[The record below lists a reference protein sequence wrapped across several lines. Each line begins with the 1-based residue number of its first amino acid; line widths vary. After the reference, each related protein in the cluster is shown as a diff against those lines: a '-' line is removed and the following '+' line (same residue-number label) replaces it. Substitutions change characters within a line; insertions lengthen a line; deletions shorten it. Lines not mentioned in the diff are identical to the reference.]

1 MIADGGNKMSS
12 QTKIKYLNVDRKQLE
27 SSTSKNHGIDHL
39 KSLMRSLLDQKIH
52 GISFSPYIGEQNPA
66 QFDWITPE
74 QIESR
79 LSIIKPYVHWIRTF
93 SCTLGNEAIAPI
105 AKRHGLK
112 TLVGAWIGDDLEM
125 NEAELD
131 NVIRIAKEGH
141 ADMVAIG
148 NEVMLREDIPLEL
161 LMGYLRRFKEAVPHV
176 PVGYVD
182 AYYTFVNEPKLLD
195 VCDVIFANCYPFWEK
210 CDLEHAVSY
219 MKEMVAFVKKVSQDK
234 EVIISETGWP
244 TKGEAFGDAL
254 PSYEHAARYFVD
266 TYNWAHE
273 QNISIFYFSSFDE
286 SWKTDEEGE
295 YGAYWGLWDHHG
307 VYKF

>member
-1 MIADGGNKMSS
+1 MSS
-12 QTKIKYLNVDRKQLE
+12 QVKIKYLNVDRTKLE
-27 SSTSKNHGIDHL
+27 SSQSKPL
-39 KSLMRSLLDQKIH
+39 TLDQLKKEVTGLLNHQIH
-52 GISFSPYIGEQNPA
+52 GISFSPYVGEQNPA

-79 LSIIKPYVHWIRTF
+79 LSIIKPHVKWIRTF

-105 AKRHGLK
+105 AKKHGLK

-141 ADMVAIG
+141 ADLVAIG
-148 NEVMLREDIPLEL
+148 NEVMLREDIEL
-161 LMGYLRRFKEAVPHV
+161 DVLLGYLKRFKEAVPHV

-182 AYYTFVNEPKLLD
+182 AYYTFVNEPRLLD
-195 VCDVIFANCYPFWEK
+195 YCDVVFANCYPFWEK

-219 MKEMVAFVKKVSQDK
+219 MKEMYAFVKKAAPDK
-234 EVIISETGWP
+234 EIIISETGWP
-244 TKGEAFGDAL
+244 TKGEAFGDAK
-254 PSYEHAARYFVD
+254 PSFEHAARYFID
-266 TYNWAHE
+266 TYQWANANH
-273 QNISIFYFSSFDE
+273 IKVFYFSSFDE

-295 YGAYWGLWDHHG
+295 YGAYWGLWDHQG

>member
-1 MIADGGNKMSS
+1 MSS
-12 QTKIKYLNVDRKQLE
+12 QVKIKYLNVDRTKLE
-27 SSTSKNHGIDHL
+27 SSQSKPL
-39 KSLMRSLLDQKIH
+39 ALDQLKKEVTGLLNHQIH

-79 LSIIKPYVHWIRTF
+79 LSIIKPYVKWIRTF

-105 AKRHGLK
+105 AKKHGLK

-141 ADMVAIG
+141 ADLVAIG
-148 NEVMLREDIPLEL
+148 NEVMLREDIEL
-161 LMGYLRRFKEAVPHV
+161 DVLLGYLRRFKEAVPHV

-182 AYYTFVNEPKLLD
+182 AYYTFVNEPRLLEY
-195 VCDVIFANCYPFWEK
+195 CDVVFANCYPFWEK

-219 MKEMVAFVKKVSQDK
+219 MKEMYAFVKKVAQNK

-244 TKGEAFGDAL
+244 TKGEAFGDAK
-254 PSYEHAARYFVD
+254 PSFEHAARYFID
-266 TYNWAHE
+266 TYQWA
-273 QNISIFYFSSFDE
+273 NANGIKVFYFSSFDE

-295 YGAYWGLWDHHG
+295 YGAYWGLWNHQG

>member
-1 MIADGGNKMSS
+1 MSS
-12 QTKIKYLNVDRKQLE
+12 QVKIKYLNVDRTKLE
-27 SSTSKNHGIDHL
+27 SSQSKPL
-39 KSLMRSLLDQKIH
+39 TLDQLKKEVTGLLNHQIH
-52 GISFSPYIGEQNPA
+52 GISFSPYVGEQNPA

-79 LSIIKPYVHWIRTF
+79 LSIIKPYVKWIRTF

-105 AKRHGLK
+105 AKKHGLK

-141 ADMVAIG
+141 ADLVAIG
-148 NEVMLREDIPLEL
+148 NEVMLREDIEL
-161 LMGYLRRFKEAVPHV
+161 DVLLGYLKRFKEAVPHV

-182 AYYTFVNEPKLLD
+182 AYYTFVNEPRLLEY
-195 VCDVIFANCYPFWEK
+195 CDVVFANCYPFWEK

-219 MKEMVAFVKKVSQDK
+219 MKEMFAFVKKVAQNK

-244 TKGEAFGDAL
+244 TKGEAFGDAK
-254 PSYEHAARYFVD
+254 PSFEHAARYFID
-266 TYNWAHE
+266 TYQWA
-273 QNISIFYFSSFDE
+273 NANGIKVFYFSSFDE

-295 YGAYWGLWDHHG
+295 YGAYWGLWNHQG

>member
-1 MIADGGNKMSS
+1 MSS
-12 QTKIKYLNVDRKQLE
+12 QTKVKFLNVDKSKLNR
-27 SSTSKNHGIDHL
+27 STSKPFSLDSL
-39 KSLMRSLLDQKIH
+39 KDQIKNILDDQIH

-79 LSIIKPYVHWIRTF
+79 LSIIKPHVKWIRTF

-105 AKRHGLK
+105 AKKHGLK

-148 NEVMLREDIPLEL
+148 NEVMLREDIPLDL
-161 LMGYLRRFKEAVPHV
+161 LISYIRRFKTAVPHV

-182 AYYTFVNEPKLLD
+182 AYYTFVNEPELVD
-195 VCDVIFANCYPFWEK
+195 VCDVIFANCYPFWER
-210 CDLEHAVSY
+210 CDIEYAVSY
-219 MKEMVAFVKKVSQDK
+219 MKEMYAFVKTVSKDK
-234 EVIISETGWP
+234 EIVISETGWP
-244 TKGEAFGDAL
+244 TKGEAYGDAK
-254 PSYEHAARYFVD
+254 PSFEHAARYFID
-266 TYNWAHE
+266 TYRWANEKQIHV
-273 QNISIFYFSSFDE
+273 FYFSAFDE

>member
-1 MIADGGNKMSS
+1 MSS
-12 QTKIKYLNVDRKQLE
+12 QVKIKYLNVDRAKLSPSQ
-27 SSTSKNHGIDHL
+27 SKNMSVLQL
-39 KSLMRSLLDQKIH
+39 KSQVSSLLNSQIH

-79 LSIIKPYVHWIRTF
+79 LSIIKPYVKWIRTF

-105 AKRHGLK
+105 AKKHGLK

-141 ADMVAIG
+141 ADLVAIG
-148 NEVMLREDIPLEL
+148 NEVMLREDIELEVL
-161 LMGYLRRFKEAVPHV
+161 LGYLKRFKEAVPHV

-182 AYYTFVNEPKLLD
+182 AYYTFVNEPRLLEY
-195 VCDVIFANCYPFWEK
+195 CDVVFANCYPFWER

-219 MKEMVAFVKKVSQDK
+219 MKEMYAFVKKVAQDK

-244 TKGEAFGDAL
+244 TKGEAYGDAK
-254 PSYEHAARYFVD
+254 PSFEHAARYFID
-266 TYNWAHE
+266 TYQWANSN
-273 QNISIFYFSSFDE
+273 NIKVFYFSSFDE

-295 YGAYWGLWDHHG
+295 YGAYWGLWNHQG
-307 VYKF
+307 IYKF

>member
-1 MIADGGNKMSS
+1 MSS
-12 QTKIKYLNVDRKQLE
+12 QVKIKYLNVDRTKLE
-27 SSTSKNHGIDHL
+27 SSQSKPL
-39 KSLMRSLLDQKIH
+39 TLDQLKKEVTGLLNHQIH
-52 GISFSPYIGEQNPA
+52 GISFSPYVGEQNPA

-79 LSIIKPYVHWIRTF
+79 LSIIKPYVKWIRTF

-105 AKRHGLK
+105 AKKHGLK

-141 ADMVAIG
+141 ADLVAIG
-148 NEVMLREDIPLEL
+148 NEVMLREDIEL
-161 LMGYLRRFKEAVPHV
+161 DVLLGYLKRFKEAVPHV

-182 AYYTFVNEPKLLD
+182 AYYTFVNEPRLLD
-195 VCDVIFANCYPFWEK
+195 YCDVVFANCYPFWEK

-219 MKEMVAFVKKVSQDK
+219 MKEMYAFVKKAAPDK
-234 EVIISETGWP
+234 EIIISETGWP
-244 TKGEAFGDAL
+244 TKGEAFGDAK
-254 PSYEHAARYFVD
+254 PSFEHAARYFID
-266 TYNWAHE
+266 TYQWANANH
-273 QNISIFYFSSFDE
+273 IKVFYFSSFDE

-295 YGAYWGLWDHHG
+295 YGAYWGLWDHQG

>member
-1 MIADGGNKMSS
+1 MSS
-12 QTKIKYLNVDRKQLE
+12 QVKIKYLNVDRAKLSPSQ
-27 SSTSKNHGIDHL
+27 SKNMSVLQL
-39 KSLMRSLLDQKIH
+39 KSQVSSLLNSQIH

-79 LSIIKPYVHWIRTF
+79 LSIIKPYVKWIRTF

-105 AKRHGLK
+105 AKKHGLK

-141 ADMVAIG
+141 ADLVAIG
-148 NEVMLREDIPLEL
+148 NEVMLREDIELEVL
-161 LMGYLRRFKEAVPHV
+161 LGYLKRFKEAVPHV

-182 AYYTFVNEPKLLD
+182 AYYTFVNEPRLLEY
-195 VCDVIFANCYPFWEK
+195 CDVVFANCYPFWER

-219 MKEMVAFVKKVSQDK
+219 MKEMYAFVKKVAQDK

-244 TKGEAFGDAL
+244 TKGEAYGDAK
-254 PSYEHAARYFVD
+254 PSFEHAARYFID
-266 TYNWAHE
+266 TYQWANSN
-273 QNISIFYFSSFDE
+273 NIKVFYFSSFDE

-295 YGAYWGLWDHHG
+295 YGAYWGLWNHQG